1 MEFMHHLF
9 GIIYYPLHCLINAL
23 ARRAYR
29 KYARTYVDG
38 IGIVDTNW
46 DDGDDHDFVQVTE
59 DALRLIQRYDPRRF
73 GTVRREIDF
82 IVNRELISGG
92 QYDRSTRSC
101 VVDFGRRVLKAG
113 SEHYTWYL
121 ARYACLIVHEATHG
135 RIASF
140 GVKYQG
146 AARARI
152 ERLCR
157 KEERRFASHL
167 PCDQYDFSRIVPDF
181 DETQW
186 HSTWYGSRWKRVRK
200 LIERIRQSRARNEE
214 CQIVVAHPE
223 AADRQSLSWDGGGTG
238 RPRMDNEQ

>member
-1 MEFMHHLF
+1 MEFMHRLF
-9 GIIYYPLHCLINAL
+9 GIIYYPLHCFLSAL
-23 ARRAYR
+23 VRRAYR
-29 KYARTYVDG
+29 KYAKAAVDG
-38 IGIVDTNW
+38 IRIVDSNW
-46 DDGDDHDFVQVTE
+46 DDGDDQDFVQVTQ
-59 DALRLIQRYDPRRF
+59 DALRLIRDHDPRRF
-73 GTVRREIDF
+73 NTIRRELDF
-82 IVNRELISGG
+82 IVNRELTSGG
-92 QYDRSTRSC
+92 HYDRSIRSC
-101 VVDFGRRVLKAG
+101 VVDFGRRVLKPG

-121 ARYACLIVHEATHG
+121 AHYACLIVHEATHG

-200 LIERIRQSRARNEE
+200 LIERIGQSRARNEE
-214 CQIVVAHPE
+214 RKLVVAHPE
-223 AADRQSLSWDGGGTG
+223 TAGRPSLSWDGGGTA
-238 RPRMDNEQ
+238 RSRTDNEQ